1 MASVGDVCL
10 FIAKQVED
18 TIYPGGNR
26 LPGIINAAVKI
37 YPGWP
42 VPGSLESGIDAGG
55 VHISV
60 WPLPAERKLSCALGR
75 PWRILPECE
84 PSLQIT
90 VNGNVISFSGVSSAL
105 TNVGLRLD
113 GKDYSFQF
121 RPQTT
126 AEEAVKILSGA
137 FPHIFTVGR
146 SLYVLNAENI
156 SVTVTTA
163 GLAVRELHRQVKDF
177 QVTVWAP
184 SPVLRERIGS
194 AIDGTLS
201 EQCHI
206 DLNDGVPAQ
215 LLYLRQFDSDK
226 AESWHVYR
234 RDLFFSVNFAT
245 TQTMTA
251 PEIIHAVVSV
261 NGQPVKP

>member
-10 FIAKQVED
+10 FIARRVEN

-42 VPGSLESGIDAGG
+42 VPGSLETDINAGG

-60 WPLPAERKLSCALGR
+60 WPLPAERKINGALGR
-75 PWRILPECE
+75 PWRILPKCE
-84 PSLQIT
+84 PPLQIT
-90 VNGNVISFSGVSSAL
+90 VNDNVISVSGVSSAL
-105 TNVGLRLD
+105 THVRLKLD
-113 GKDYSFQF
+113 GKDSSFQF
-121 RPQTT
+121 RPQTK
-126 AEEAVKILSGA
+126 AEEVVKILSGA
-137 FPHIFTVGR
+137 FPHTFTVGR
-146 SLYVLNAENI
+146 SLYGLNAENI
-156 SVTVTTA
+156 SAAVTTA
-163 GLAVRELHRQVKDF
+163 GIAVRELHRQVKDF

-184 SPVLRERIGS
+184 SPALRERIGS

-201 EQCHI
+201 EECHI

-226 AESWHVYR
+226 AENWHVYR

-245 TQTMTA
+245 TQSMTA
-251 PEIIHAVVSV
+251 PEIINAVVSL